1 MTVGRAA
8 RANGYQPPCAG
19 CADGAGAAEE
29 PAADGDAAGG
39 SLLFSQP
46 TRGDAMAD
54 KARMRR
60 ATEVMAEDRWFMV
73 FANRS
78 HFAAFAKP
86 PGAAACAI
94 DRAGRALRG
103 VAIAHCA

>member
-8 RANGYQPPCAG
+8 WANGYQPPCAG

-29 PAADGDAAGG
+29 PAAAGDAAGG

-54 KARMRR
+54 MARMRR
-60 ATEVMAEDRWFMV
+60 ATEVVAEDRWFMV
-73 FANRS
+73 R
-78 HFAAFAKP
+78 
-86 PGAAACAI
+86 
-94 DRAGRALRG
+94 
-103 VAIAHCA
+103 